1 MQKANT
7 AECTSIN
14 IIRKKKNETNQS
26 VKSERHNF
34 VGIVGDNSRMCR
46 GMLEI
51 LCGSRSGDIH
61 LHIVDVCSVRRSN
74 GRTEHLVDKTSKG
87 AKEMKKL
94 LIAIVLIVCL
104 GVFVGCSTYKI
115 RDDYH
120 YETMTIYFKDGENI
134 SFRRNDI
141 KISQTDTLLIID
153 KKNDRS
159 YVYKKEN
166 IRKIIYA

>member
-1 MQKANT
+1 MKRT
-7 AECTSIN
+7 
-14 IIRKKKNETNQS
+14 
-26 VKSERHNF
+26 F
-34 VGIVGDNSRMCR
+34 VV
-46 GMLEI
+46 L
-51 LCGSRSGDIH
+51 
-61 LHIVDVCSVRRSN
+61 
-74 GRTEHLVDKTSKG
+74 
-87 AKEMKKL
+87 
-94 LIAIVLIVCL
+94 IVLVVCL
-104 GVFVGCSTYKI
+104 GVFVGCSSYKI

-166 IRKIIYA
+166 IQKIIYA

>member
-1 MQKANT
+1 MRK
-7 AECTSIN
+7 N
-14 IIRKKKNETNQS
+14 I
-26 VKSERHNF
+26 
-34 VGIVGDNSRMCR
+34 
-46 GMLEI
+46 
-51 LCGSRSGDIH
+51 
-61 LHIVDVCSVRRSN
+61 
-74 GRTEHLVDKTSKG
+74 KG
-87 AKEMKKL
+87 AEKVKKL
-94 LIAIVLIVCL
+94 LIAIILIVCL

-166 IRKIIYA
+166 IKKIIYA

>member
-1 MQKANT
+1 MG
-7 AECTSIN
+7 
-14 IIRKKKNETNQS
+14 NETNQS
-26 VKSERHNF
+26 VKSERHRN
-34 VGIVGDNSRMCR
+34 VGIISDNSGMCR
-46 GMLEI
+46 GVLEAFSD
-51 LCGSRSGDIH
+51 CGASDIY
-61 LHIVDVCSVRRSN
+61 LHIVDVCDVRRSN
-74 GRTEHLVDKTSKG
+74 GRTEYLVDKTSKG
-87 AKEMKKL
+87 AEKMKKSFKS
-94 LIAIVLIVCL
+94 LIIVLIIVMCL

-115 RDDYH
+115 RDDFH

>member
-1 MQKANT
+1 MRK
-7 AECTSIN
+7 N
-14 IIRKKKNETNQS
+14 I
-26 VKSERHNF
+26 
-34 VGIVGDNSRMCR
+34 
-46 GMLEI
+46 
-51 LCGSRSGDIH
+51 
-61 LHIVDVCSVRRSN
+61 
-74 GRTEHLVDKTSKG
+74 KG
-87 AKEMKKL
+87 AEKVKKL
-94 LIAIVLIVCL
+94 LIAIILIVCL

>member
-1 MQKANT
+1 M
-7 AECTSIN
+7 SD
-14 IIRKKKNETNQS
+14 ETNQS
-26 VKSERHNF
+26 VKSERHRN
-34 VGIVGDNSRMCR
+34 VGILGDNSRMCR
-46 GMLEI
+46 SMLETFSD
-51 LCGSRSGDIH
+51 CSTGDIH
-61 LHIVDVCSVRRSN
+61 RHIVDVCSVRRSN
-74 GRTEHLVDKTSKG
+74 GRTEYLVDKTSKG
-87 AKEMKKL
+87 AEEMKKSL
-94 LIAIVLIVCL
+94 KSLIIVLIIVMCL

-120 YETMTIYFKDGENI
+120 YETMTIYFKDGGKI
-134 SFRRNDI
+134 TFKRNDI

>member
-1 MQKANT
+1 
-7 AECTSIN
+7 
-14 IIRKKKNETNQS
+14 
-26 VKSERHNF
+26 
-34 VGIVGDNSRMCR
+34 
-46 GMLEI
+46 
-51 LCGSRSGDIH
+51 
-61 LHIVDVCSVRRSN
+61 
-74 GRTEHLVDKTSKG
+74 
-87 AKEMKKL
+87 MKKL

-115 RDDYH
+115 RDDFH

-166 IRKIIYA
+166 IRKIIYT

>member
-1 MQKANT
+1 MRK
-7 AECTSIN
+7 N
-14 IIRKKKNETNQS
+14 I
-26 VKSERHNF
+26 
-34 VGIVGDNSRMCR
+34 
-46 GMLEI
+46 
-51 LCGSRSGDIH
+51 
-61 LHIVDVCSVRRSN
+61 
-74 GRTEHLVDKTSKG
+74 KG
-87 AKEMKKL
+87 AEKVKKL

-104 GVFVGCSTYKI
+104 GVFVGCSSYKI
-115 RDDYH
+115 RDDFH

-166 IRKIIYA
+166 IKKIIYA

>member
-1 MQKANT
+1 MND
-7 AECTSIN
+7 
-14 IIRKKKNETNQS
+14 ETNQS
-26 VKSERHNF
+26 VKSERHNY

-46 GMLEI
+46 GVLEAFSD
-51 LCGSRSGDIH
+51 CGAGNIH
-61 LHIVDVCSVRRSN
+61 MHIVDVCGVRRSN

-87 AKEMKKL
+87 AEKMKKTFKS
-94 LIAIVLIVCL
+94 LIIVLIIVMCL

-120 YETMTIYFKDGENI
+120 YETMTIYFKDGGKI
-134 SFRRNDI
+134 TFKRNDI

>member
-1 MQKANT
+1 M
-7 AECTSIN
+7 
-14 IIRKKKNETNQS
+14 RNETNQS

-34 VGIVGDNSRMCR
+34 VSIVGYNSRMCR
-46 GMLEI
+46 GVLEAFSD
-51 LCGSRSGDIH
+51 CGAGDIH
-61 LHIVDVCSVRRSN
+61 LHIVDVCGVRHSN
-74 GRTEHLVDKTSKG
+74 GRTEYLVDKTSKG
-87 AKEMKKL
+87 AEKMKKSFKS
-94 LIAIVLIVCL
+94 LIIALIIVMCL

>member
-1 MQKANT
+1 MRK
-7 AECTSIN
+7 N
-14 IIRKKKNETNQS
+14 I
-26 VKSERHNF
+26 
-34 VGIVGDNSRMCR
+34 
-46 GMLEI
+46 
-51 LCGSRSGDIH
+51 
-61 LHIVDVCSVRRSN
+61 
-74 GRTEHLVDKTSKG
+74 KG
-87 AKEMKKL
+87 AEKVKKL
-94 LIAIVLIVCL
+94 LIAIILIVCL

-120 YETMTIYFKDGENI
+120 YETMTIYFKNGENI

>member
-1 MQKANT
+1 MRK
-7 AECTSIN
+7 N
-14 IIRKKKNETNQS
+14 I
-26 VKSERHNF
+26 
-34 VGIVGDNSRMCR
+34 
-46 GMLEI
+46 
-51 LCGSRSGDIH
+51 
-61 LHIVDVCSVRRSN
+61 
-74 GRTEHLVDKTSKG
+74 KG
-87 AKEMKKL
+87 AEKVKKL
-94 LIAIVLIVCL
+94 LIAIILIVCL
-104 GVFVGCSTYKI
+104 GVFVGCSSYKI
-115 RDDYH
+115 RDDFH

>member
-1 MQKANT
+1 ML
-7 AECTSIN
+7 TSW
-14 IIRKKKNETNQS
+14 RRVNETNQS
-26 VKSERHNF
+26 VKSERHRN
-34 VGIVGDNSRMCR
+34 VSIVGDNSRMCR
-46 GMLEI
+46 GMLETFSD
-51 LCGSRSGDIH
+51 CGAGDIY
-61 LHIVDVCSVRRSN
+61 LHIVDVCGVRRSN
-74 GRTEHLVDKTSKG
+74 GRTEYLVDKTSKG

-115 RDDYH
+115 RDDFH

>member
-1 MQKANT
+1 M
-7 AECTSIN
+7 
-14 IIRKKKNETNQS
+14 
-26 VKSERHNF
+26 
-34 VGIVGDNSRMCR
+34 
-46 GMLEI
+46 
-51 LCGSRSGDIH
+51 
-61 LHIVDVCSVRRSN
+61 
-74 GRTEHLVDKTSKG
+74 
-87 AKEMKKL
+87 
-94 LIAIVLIVCL
+94 CL

-166 IRKIIYA
+166 IQKIIYAWQNTKTVLQWSITHKKGVAYDF

>member
-1 MQKANT
+1 M
-7 AECTSIN
+7 
-14 IIRKKKNETNQS
+14 RNETNQS
-26 VKSERHNF
+26 VKSERHNY
-34 VGIVGDNSRMCR
+34 VGIVGDNSRMRR
-46 GMLEI
+46 GVLEA
-51 LCGSRSGDIH
+51 LSDCGAGDIY
-61 LHIVDVCSVRRSN
+61 LHIVDVCDVRRSN
-74 GRTEHLVDKTSKG
+74 GRTERLVDKTIKG
-87 AKEMKKL
+87 AKKVKKSFKS
-94 LIAIVLIVCL
+94 LIIALIIVMCL

-115 RDDYH
+115 RDDFH

>member
-1 MQKANT
+1 
-7 AECTSIN
+7 
-14 IIRKKKNETNQS
+14 
-26 VKSERHNF
+26 
-34 VGIVGDNSRMCR
+34 MCR
-46 GMLEI
+46 GMLEAFSD
-51 LCGSRSGDIH
+51 CGAGDIY
-61 LHIVDVCSVRRSN
+61 LHIVDVCGVRRSN
-74 GRTEHLVDKTSKG
+74 GWTERLVDKTSKG
-87 AKEMKKL
+87 AEKMKKSFKS
-94 LIAIVLIVCL
+94 LIIALIIVMCL

>member
-1 MQKANT
+1 M
-7 AECTSIN
+7 
-14 IIRKKKNETNQS
+14 KNEKNQS
-26 VKSERHNF
+26 IKSERHNF
-34 VGIVGDNSRMCR
+34 VSIVGDNSRMCR
-46 GMLEI
+46 GMLEAFSD
-51 LCGSRSGDIH
+51 CSAGDIH
-61 LHIVDVCSVRRSN
+61 LHIVDVYGVRRSN
-74 GRTEHLVDKTSKG
+74 GRTEYLVDKTEKG
-87 AKEMKKL
+87 EYKMKKSFKS
-94 LIAIVLIVCL
+94 LIIVLIIVMCL

-120 YETMTIYFKDGENI
+120 YETMTIYFKDGGKI
-134 SFRRNDI
+134 TFKRNDI

>member
-1 MQKANT
+1 
-7 AECTSIN
+7 
-14 IIRKKKNETNQS
+14 
-26 VKSERHNF
+26 
-34 VGIVGDNSRMCR
+34 
-46 GMLEI
+46 
-51 LCGSRSGDIH
+51 
-61 LHIVDVCSVRRSN
+61 
-74 GRTEHLVDKTSKG
+74 
-87 AKEMKKL
+87 MKKPFKS
-94 LIAIVLIVCL
+94 LIIALIIVMCMS
-104 GVFVGCSTYKI
+104 VFVGCSTYKI

-166 IRKIIYA
+166 IQKIIYA

>member
-1 MQKANT
+1 MRK
-7 AECTSIN
+7 N
-14 IIRKKKNETNQS
+14 I
-26 VKSERHNF
+26 
-34 VGIVGDNSRMCR
+34 
-46 GMLEI
+46 
-51 LCGSRSGDIH
+51 
-61 LHIVDVCSVRRSN
+61 
-74 GRTEHLVDKTSKG
+74 KG
-87 AKEMKKL
+87 AEKIKKL
-94 LIAIVLIVCL
+94 LIAIILIVCL

-166 IRKIIYA
+166 IKKIIYA